1 MKKDD
6 REVKRKMDQNRL
18 KSPVVWGAVIAQ
30 VVTILVTLG
39 VLDVGQSEAVNAV
52 VAAVLQMLVLF
63 GVFNNPTNKSGF

>member
-1 MKKDD
+1 
-6 REVKRKMDQNRL
+6 MDQNRL